1 MTEDKYQDCKASP
14 LMFIYLFYLFNF
26 DKYCKRN
33 SIDFFF
39 FNSFTC
45 STQKFLG

>member
-39 FNSFTC
+39 LIALPVAHRS
-45 STQKFLG
+45 S